1 MPTEQEHDEYLDA
14 LADAHEGRLLDAL
27 QRAEER
33 IAAYLNG
40 APVTDGSLFDL
51 EWAISSR
58 REIQRIL
65 EEEYGA
71 AVQSILDDYPSTAIR
86 ALDMLNTYGDFTQT
100 SPDIIRQL
108 QRLTFL
114 GFEDISA
121 TYLDTIANE
130 IYQNALTGRSK
141 EQMIKSIRQTINGVY
156 MQSDQAEI
164 NRLVDIAKNGTPAQS
179 KAAIDK
185 LHTVYAADR
194 AGNNMRRYA
203 TQIAQDSLMQ
213 FDAAI
218 NVNAGIEAGATKWKY
233 YGDIIRDSRQF
244 CRDHVGNTYTTE
256 EIEEIWQGSWSGKSS
271 SDAFTARGGYN
282 CRHHWRPIIDEDD
295 VDQFTQPV
303 VEPEPE
309 EEEVSPDLP
318 PVEAKSKSTKAMTA
332 QAEAASKAT
341 SPDRSD
347 AAYLDRD
354 GELPVRFK
362 ANTRKRGQ
370 LNRDAALASY
380 GKVSIGSLGP
390 EGAAIL
396 NQLLKE
402 TADLGKRFKTPP
414 IRGINALRGDSA
426 AANMGDG
433 VMGIKAAYFNR
444 YAGQAYTSREKRQVS
459 LAAANAKYD
468 ELKQDFQ
475 QAYSESLALRSALS
489 EKYGGLGAASRSDEW
504 ADYIA
509 LRDAAEKKRKAVN
522 KQADIVNALND
533 QNRERQISTFARG
546 DDLAERPRLA
556 GSYFENPADELRS
569 VVYHEYGHLVH
580 QESWRQFTDKDST
593 SFERYLA
600 SLFYGPG
607 GRRNKDRFFP
617 TKYSETNP
625 EEWFAESFSLYNM
638 GRKDLVDEKLVE
650 LLDAI
655 AASNGRLRVF
665 DGWDFDKGR
674 PV

>member
-1 MPTEQEHDEYLDA
+1 
-14 LADAHEGRLLDAL
+14 L

-40 APVTDGSLFDL
+40 APVADGSLFDL
-51 EWAISSR
+51 EWAVSSR
-58 REIQRIL
+58 TEIQRIL

-71 AVQSILDDYPSTAIR
+71 TVQSILDDYPDTAIS

-100 SPDIIRQL
+100 SPDVIRQL
-108 QRLTFL
+108 QRLTFQ
-114 GFEDISA
+114 GFEDVAA

-130 IYQNALTGRSK
+130 VYQNALTGRSK
-141 EQMIKSIRQTINGVY
+141 DQMVRSIRQTINGVY

-164 NRLVDIAKNGTPAQS
+164 NRLVDIAKNGTAAQS

-194 AGNNMRRYA
+194 TGNNMRRYA

-233 YGDIIRDSRQF
+233 YGDLIRDSRQF

-256 EIEEIWQGSWSGKSS
+256 EIEEIWQGSWAGKSS

-303 VEPEPE
+303 EESEPE
-309 EEEVSPDLP
+309 EEELSPDLP
-318 PVEAKSKSTKAMTA
+318 PVETKGKSTKALTA
-332 QAEAASKAT
+332 QAEAASNIT
-341 SPDRSD
+341 SPDRSE

-354 GELPVRFK
+354 GEMPVRFK

-402 TADLGKRFKTPP
+402 TADLGKRFKAPP
-414 IRGINALRGDSA
+414 IRGVNALRGTGA

-433 VMGIKAAYFNR
+433 VMGVKASYFNR
-444 YAGQAYTSREKRQVS
+444 YAGQSYASREKRQVN

-468 ELKQDFQ
+468 ELYQEYIG
-475 QAYSESLALRSALS
+475 AREEYLALRKTYNS
-489 EKYGGLGAASRSDEW
+489 LGPDGKRELQPELA
-504 ADYIA
+504 A
-509 LRDAAEKKRKAVN
+509 LRATSESKRKAAN
-522 KQADIVNALND
+522 KQGGLVNELND
-533 QNRERQISTFARG
+533 QNIERDISTFVKG
-546 DDLAERPRLA
+546 DDLADRPHTA
-556 GSYFENPADELRS
+556 GNYFENPLDEMRS
-569 VVYHEYGHLVH
+569 TVYHEYGHLVH

-600 SLFYGPG
+600 NLFYGPNK
-607 GRRNKDRFFP
+607 RRNKDRFFP

-638 GRKDLVDEKLVE
+638 GRKDLVDKKLVE

-665 DGWDFDKGR
+665 DGWDFDKGG